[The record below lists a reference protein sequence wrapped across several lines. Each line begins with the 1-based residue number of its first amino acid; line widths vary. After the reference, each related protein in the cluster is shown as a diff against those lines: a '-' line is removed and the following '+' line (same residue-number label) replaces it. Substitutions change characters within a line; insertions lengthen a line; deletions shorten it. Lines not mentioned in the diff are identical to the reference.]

1 MRIMPVTTRL
11 VTESAVTGLR
21 LVTTWPCVIEA
32 SYILNAPLRFE
43 LLEWVERGGVQVFP
57 FDASH
62 LAVMLP
68 WMRRYTEKYKRDM
81 DLADASLLWL
91 AHESG
96 LREIMTVDVKDFARY
111 RLPNGEALTL
121 I

>member
-1 MRIMPVTTRL
+1 VDFRQAVRDGNQIAPCNARL
-11 VTESAVTGLR
+11 
-21 LVTTWPCVIEA
+21 
-32 SYILNAPLRFE
+32 
-43 LLEWVERGGVQVFP
+43 
-57 FDASH
+57 DASH
-62 LAVMLP
+62 IALMLP

-111 RLPNGEALTL
+111 RLPGGDALAL
-121 I
+121 L